1 MPHAGKVVSEPTT
14 AVEASCAPNW
24 QEPSLIVPSH
34 LLATYPRVEPR
45 SDTWLFLPVGT
56 SDASMQWP
64 DKSGVAA
71 KGSDQIMHIDPRF
84 AFDIALFTA
93 MTTFAFV
100 LDFALAP

>member
-24 QEPSLIVPSH
+24 QELSRIVPSH

-45 SDTWLFLPVGT
+45 SDTWLFCPLARLMHQCDGP
-56 SDASMQWP
+56 MQT
-64 DKSGVAA
+64 GVTA

-84 AFDIALFTA
+84 AFDIALFAA